1 MGEWRLSSNKYSS
14 TRVLK
19 YSRILI
25 SLLFLLL
32 GGLAFVQGQVESP
45 PERIISLS
53 PSITEILYG
62 IGAFDRVV
70 AVSDYC
76 EYPPEVE
83 KLPRVGAWMN
93 TNIEQVASLEPDL
106 IIMNDAQAPFIQDR
120 LDALGLASLVVPSQ
134 TLADIFEAIETIGR
148 AVSNVEEAKLLAS
161 ETRGI
166 LEEVRDKTK
175 DLRRPRVLTVVDRLP
190 GTLRD
195 LYVATHG
202 SYLIEVVEIA
212 GGVPIAPSAAMG
224 YTRISTEAVIS
235 YDPDVILDI
244 AQTVSNAVTLLRG
257 SGLEEDPIAVW
268 SELSDVKAV
277 QDERVYPLS
286 NKLIVHPSQLVG
298 DSVLRIARILHPE
311 VFEN

>member
-1 MGEWRLSSNKYSS
+1 MEEWLLSSSQHS
-14 TRVLK
+14 RTRELK
-19 YSRILI
+19 NSRILI
-25 SLLFLLL
+25 SLLFFLL

-76 EYPPEVE
+76 EIPPEVE

-106 IIMNDAQAPFIQDR
+106 IIINDAQAPFIQDR
-120 LDALGLASLVVPSQ
+120 LDSLGLASLVVPSQ

-148 AVSNVEEAKLLAS
+148 AVSNVDEARALAND
-161 ETRGI
+161 TRI
-166 LEEVRDKTK
+166 VLEGVREKTK
-175 DLRRPRVLTVVDRLP
+175 DLPRPRVLTVVDRLP

-195 LYVATHG
+195 LYVATQG
-202 SYLIEVVEIA
+202 SYLTEIIEIA
-212 GGVPIAPSAAMG
+212 GGIPIAPHAAMG
-224 YTRISTEAVIS
+224 YTRISTEAVIG

-257 SGLEEDPIAVW
+257 SGLEEDAIAVW
-268 SELSDVKAV
+268 NELSDVKAV
-277 QDERVYPLS
+277 RNERVYPLS
-286 NKLIVHPSQLVG
+286 NKLIVHPSQFVR
-298 DSVLRIARILHPE
+298 DSVLCIANILHPE

>member
-1 MGEWRLSSNKYSS
+1 M
-14 TRVLK
+14 
-19 YSRILI
+19 
-25 SLLFLLL
+25 
-32 GGLAFVQGQVESP
+32 ESP
-45 PERIISLS
+45 PERIVSLS
-53 PSITEILYG
+53 PSITEILHG

-120 LDALGLASLVVPSQ
+120 LDSLGLASLVVPSQ
-134 TLADIFEAIETIGR
+134 TLADIFEAIETIGL
-148 AVSNVEEAKLLAS
+148 AVSNGEEAKALAN
-161 ETRGI
+161 ETRAV
-166 LEEVRDKTK
+166 LEEVREETK
-175 DLRRPRVLTVVDRLP
+175 DLPRPRVLTVVDRLP

-195 LYVATHG
+195 LYVATQG
-202 SYLIEVVEIA
+202 SYLTEVIEIA
-212 GGVPIAPSAAMG
+212 GGVPIAPDAAMG
-224 YTRISTEAVIS
+224 YTRISTEAVIA

-244 AQTVSNAVTLLRG
+244 AQTVSDSVTLLRG
-257 SGLEEDPIAVW
+257 SGLEEDAIAVW
-268 SELSDVKAV
+268 NELSDVKAV
-277 QDERVYPLS
+277 RNERVYPLS
-286 NKLIVHPSQLVG
+286 NKLIVHPSQFVR

>member
-1 MGEWRLSSNKYSS
+1 M
-14 TRVLK
+14 
-19 YSRILI
+19 ILI
-25 SLLFLLL
+25 RAVVVTFVVV
-32 GGLAFVQGQVESP
+32 GALATHVLAEQNR

-62 IGAFDRVV
+62 VGAFDRVV

-148 AVSNVEEAKLLAS
+148 AVSNVEEATALAN
-161 ETRGI
+161 ETRGV
-166 LEEVRDKTK
+166 LEEVREKTK
-175 DLRRPRVLTVVDRLP
+175 DLPRPRVLTVVDRLP

-195 LYVATHG
+195 LYVATQG
-202 SYLIEVVEIA
+202 SYLTEVIEIA

-235 YDPDVILDI
+235 YDPDIILDI

-257 SGLEEDPIAVW
+257 TGLEEDPLAVW

-277 QDERVYPLS
+277 RDERVYPLS
-286 NKLIVHPSQLVG
+286 NKLIVHPSQFVG

-311 VFEN
+311 VFED